1 MRRGFDLTQYEAAAR
16 KRTAVSAFL
25 ILGVIPVTVLGGRF
39 LLGSDLYMIG
49 SILIVIYT
57 MIPFFMVFERRKPK
71 AREIV
76 LIAMMA
82 ALTVVI
88 HLFFHLT
95 VPIQAG
101 TAMIIISGISLGPE
115 AGFMIGALARF
126 VCNFYMGQGP
136 WTPWQMFCWGL
147 LGFLAGLAFNKV
159 NYEEI
164 RDRGFRDELASR
176 SLRMVMGP
184 VLCIA
189 FALAAAYICY
199 LIWPGKDQT
208 FFGWRLYVFGVAGL
222 LGGLL
227 VQRKRLSV
235 DGLTMALFTFFV
247 TFIVYGGIMNICA
260 MVTSAAMPGGRPV
273 SLNTL
278 RILSISGAPYDAV
291 HAGGAAVFIFFF
303 GDMFI
308 KKLERIKIKYGIY
321 R

>member
-1 MRRGFDLTQYEAAAR
+1 MRQDFNLTQYQAAAR
-16 KRTAVSAFL
+16 KRTVVSAFL
-25 ILGVIPVTVLGGRF
+25 ILGLIPLTILGGSF
-39 LLGSDLYMIG
+39 LLGTDLYMVG
-49 SILIVIYT
+49 SLLIVIYT

-88 HLFFHLT
+88 HMFFHLT

-101 TAMIIISGISLGPE
+101 TAMVIISGISLGPE
-115 AGFMIGALARF
+115 AGFLVGALARF

-159 NYEEI
+159 EYKEI
-164 RDRGFRDELASR
+164 RSRNFREELASR
-176 SLRMVMGP
+176 NLRLVMGP
-184 VLCIA
+184 VMCIF
-189 FALAAAYICY
+189 FALAAAYVCY
-199 LIWPGKDQT
+199 LIWPGKDET
-208 FFGWRLYVFGVAGL
+208 FFGWRLYAFGIAGL
-222 LGGLL
+222 LAGIF

-247 TFIVYGGIMNICA
+247 TFIVYGGIMNVCT
-260 MVTSAAMPGGRPV
+260 MVTSSITPGGQPL

-278 RILSISGAPYDAV
+278 RLLYISGAPYDAV
-291 HAGGAAVFIFFF
+291 HATCAAVFIFLF